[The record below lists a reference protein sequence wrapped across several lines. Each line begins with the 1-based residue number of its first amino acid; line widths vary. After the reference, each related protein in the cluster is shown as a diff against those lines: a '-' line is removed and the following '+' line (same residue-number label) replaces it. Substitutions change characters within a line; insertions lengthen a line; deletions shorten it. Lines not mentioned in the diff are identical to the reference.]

1 MCTGRAVQV
10 GAGAEDDV
18 YMDICAILSVSDGSL
33 IIVCICVV
41 EGQEGAPTPVL
52 IPVEPVKIVLG
63 GSCILHGFSHL
74 LCPSGRAGRP
84 GIVLSFS
91 PPSTAFVLDKWSK
104 KLKIKVERVDIA
116 HRCAF

>member
-41 EGQEGAPTPVL
+41 EG
-52 IPVEPVKIVLG
+52 
-63 GSCILHGFSHL
+63 
-74 LCPSGRAGRP
+74 
-84 GIVLSFS
+84 
-91 PPSTAFVLDKWSK
+91 
-104 KLKIKVERVDIA
+104 
-116 HRCAF
+116 